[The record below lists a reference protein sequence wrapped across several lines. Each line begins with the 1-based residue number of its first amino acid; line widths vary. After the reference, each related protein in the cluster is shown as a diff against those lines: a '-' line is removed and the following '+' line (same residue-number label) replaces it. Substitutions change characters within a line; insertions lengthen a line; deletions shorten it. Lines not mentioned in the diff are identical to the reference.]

1 MAESFTDLST
11 STNYSTMRDEH
22 EVVKITEKNVKVGD
36 IGKIVAG
43 EVNSQEIEFSIPRYY
58 DNVDLLNKK
67 FQILYQTKGG
77 VFKADAINIAYN
89 DREIR
94 FNWLMNEDATMY
106 PGKITAAVQIE
117 GEDEQGNEYVLK
129 TMNFSVNIEDALN
142 EYGTEGIYKTWATDI
157 ESRIEN
163 LEKSNSPSVPSG
175 AFIGTMD
182 EYNTAYSS
190 GDIPNGMFVT
200 ITDIAHTLS

>member
-67 FQILYQTKGG
+67 FQILYRTKGG

-106 PGKITAAVQIE
+106 PGKITAAIQIE

-142 EYGTEGIYKTWATDI
+142 EYGTDGVYKTWATDI

-163 LEKSNSPSVPSG
+163 LEKNNSPSAPSG

-200 ITDIAHTLS
+200 ITDI

>member
-11 STNYSTMRDEH
+11 NTNYSTIRDEH

-36 IGKIVAG
+36 IGKIVTG

-106 PGKITAAVQIE
+106 PGKITAVVQIE
-117 GEDEQGNEYVLK
+117 GEDEQGNDYVFK

-142 EYGTEGIYKTWATDI
+142 EYGTEGVYKTWATDI

-163 LEKSNSPSVPSG
+163 LEKNNSPSTASE
-175 AFIGTMD
+175 AFIGTME

-190 GDIPNGMFVT
+190 GDIPNVMFVT
-200 ITDIAHTLS
+200 ITDI

>member
-89 DREIR
+89 DKEIR

-200 ITDIAHTLS
+200 ITDI

>member
-67 FQILYQTKGG
+67 FQILYRTKGG
-77 VFKADAINIAYN
+77 VFKVDAINIAYN

-142 EYGTEGIYKTWATDI
+142 EYGTDGVYKTWATDI

-163 LEKSNSPSVPSG
+163 LEKNNSPSAPSG

-200 ITDIAHTLS
+200 ITDI

>member
-11 STNYSTMRDEH
+11 NTNKSTIRDEH

-36 IGKIVAG
+36 IGKIVTG

-106 PGKITAAVQIE
+106 PGKITAVVQIE
-117 GEDEQGNEYVLK
+117 GEDEQGNDYVFK

-142 EYGTEGIYKTWATDI
+142 EYGTEGVYKTWATDI

-163 LEKSNSPSVPSG
+163 LEKNNSPSTASE
-175 AFIGTMD
+175 AFIGTME

-200 ITDIAHTLS
+200 ITDI